1 MNRGKNI
8 LLIFARHPELGK
20 CKTRLAKSV
29 GDAAALGVYKYLLQ
43 RTAEVVQNVH
53 AIRQVWYADDV
64 MQNDVWSSD
73 FFEKKQQTQGD
84 LGQKMQDAFASAFAD
99 GAQKVVIVGTDIHD
113 LDTDVIQEAFDKLN
127 NHDVVIGPA
136 TDGGYYLLG
145 MKTLKKPVFQL
156 KTWSTPSVFMETIH
170 TLKAE
175 KISILERRND
185 VDYYEDIQ
193 GLPVFETI
201 LKKYK

>member
-1 MNRGKNI
+1 MNRGENI
-8 LLIFARHPELGK
+8 LLVFARHPELGK

-29 GDAAALGVYKYLLQ
+29 GDAAALEIYKYLLQ
-43 RTAEVVQNVH
+43 RTSEVVKNVK
-53 AIRQVWYADDV
+53 AIRQVWYAGDV

-99 GAQKVVIVGTDIHD
+99 GAQKVVIVGTDIYD

-127 NHDVVIGPA
+127 NHDLVIGPA

-145 MKTLKKPVFQL
+145 MKILKKPAFQL
-156 KTWSTPSVFMETIH
+156 KTWSTSSVFMETIH
-170 TLKAE
+170 ALKTE
-175 KISILERRND
+175 KISILEQRND

-193 GLPVFETI
+193 GLPIFERI